1 MEKPKLTL
9 KGNESIEERKRRNW
23 SSTTF
28 AKQSLLICG
37 HDKIGEK
44 SVRDIEKRK
53 PVSIKLATTYA
64 KTLGLD
70 VSKIF
75 SGLEHTERLD
85 LDISNR
91 TLFGLISE
99 QYDMAL
105 SSWHAEGGISKS
117 SRAISE
123 NLFQRASREIREAEL
138 MPASTLEIINAL
150 TETDGVIKSQL
161 ISGETKH
168 DVTLGFIE
176 GDKQNNKINLNAIW
190 EVDPSVYLNNDQI
203 VELQSMIEAHES
215 RALCQASEDLIN
227 KLEVKNKIRDAIEKI
242 CANGDLHF
250 LIGTATSD
258 CLHQF
263 EDLRREL
270 DFFQYEPVKRHILVL
285 SSIQYHGGNLKYSAW
300 DSEGI
305 PF

>member
-23 SSTTF
+23 SSKTF

-64 KTLGLD
+64 KALGLD

-123 NLFQRASREIREAEL
+123 DLFQRASREIREAEL

-203 VELQSMIEAHES
+203 VDLQSMIEAHES

-285 SSIQYHGGNLKYSAW
+285 SSIQYHGGTLKYSAW
-300 DSEGI
+300 DSGGI